1 MVGIMEVGIKE
12 AMRLMPREES
22 QFSQLRISRN
32 KAQQVAVLRFIQLSI
47 IRDYIEDKEHKG
59 NE

>member
-1 MVGIMEVGIKE
+1 MEVGIKE

>member
-22 QFSQLRISRN
+22 QLRISRN
-32 KAQQVAVLRFIQLSI
+32 NAHQVAALRFIQLSI